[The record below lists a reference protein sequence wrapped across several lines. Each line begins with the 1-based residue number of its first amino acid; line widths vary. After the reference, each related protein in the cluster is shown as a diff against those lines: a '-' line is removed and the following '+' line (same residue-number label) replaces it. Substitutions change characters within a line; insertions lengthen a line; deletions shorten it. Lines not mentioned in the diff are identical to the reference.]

1 MKLRLAL
8 ALCAAVLMAPLH
20 AQTTPAQIQ
29 VDLLENQID
38 AAMKAKDHTRAAD
51 LFDQYDR
58 LGVAMPPPLQLLR
71 AVAYFRLKRYWNAE
85 KELQAYL
92 QRVERNSPDYRL
104 ALDMLRQV
112 TPLAS
117 PETFSDCDVCPE
129 MVVVPAG
136 SFMMGSPS
144 SEEGRYDDEGPVH
157 QVNIARPFAAGV
169 REVTFA
175 EWDACVADGGCYG
188 YSPGDE
194 GWGRGKRPV
203 INVIWEEARGYVRW
217 LSAETGKEYRLLSES
232 EWEYAARAGT
242 TTPFHY
248 GSTISTGQAN
258 YNGNYTYGS
267 GAKGEYRGRTVPV
280 GSFPANQFGLH
291 DVHGNVWEWTQDC
304 WNHNYQG
311 APTDGSAW
319 ESGDCSRRVLRGGS
333 WNLDPRDLRSADRDR
348 FATGVRSIGVGGF
361 RVARTLTP

>member
-1 MKLRLAL
+1 M
-8 ALCAAVLMAPLH
+8 
-20 AQTTPAQIQ
+20 
-29 VDLLENQID
+29 
-38 AAMKAKDHTRAAD
+38 
-51 LFDQYDR
+51 
-58 LGVAMPPPLQLLR
+58 
-71 AVAYFRLKRYWNAE
+71 AYFRLKWYWNAE
-85 KELQAYL
+85 QELQAYL
-92 QRVERNSPDYRL
+92 QRVERNSPDYRQ
-104 ALDMLRQV
+104 ALDMLAEV
-112 TPLAS
+112 TPLVS
-117 PETFSDCDVCPE
+117 PEERERERLRAGRVFSDCDVCHE

-144 SEEGRYDDEGPVH
+144 WEEGRDDDEGPVH